1 MPRRRLGFA
10 AAAVALLVAGGLA
23 AASVV
28 SVADPDAAG
37 IVELPEPIDRDL
49 GDIYARD
56 TLVVLTSYTST
67 SYFLYRGEPMGF
79 EFELLREFAG
89 DQDITFVIEVVPRDS
104 LLYYLN
110 AGRGDIGAA
119 RLVPV
124 EQDTA
129 AFAFTEPLYT
139 TNAVVVQRDTRSPD
153 SARVG
158 NEPLALK
165 ARRVRRPADLAGEQ
179 VHVPDADPYATRLVE
194 LETQIP
200 GEIEVVEVDSTT
212 ESLIRSVATGDI
224 ELTLAQENVAALEE
238 ETYGNLSVRPVVG
251 APHGVAWAVRRNAPL
266 LREALDEW
274 IAAERDT
281 ERWAVLY
288 RKYYVDRRAYRE
300 RVETGYLTADTGVLS
315 AYDALLKAH
324 APGIGWDWRLLASQ
338 MYQES
343 RFEPDARSWAGAQGL
358 LQIMPATARE
368 LGIANVWDPEQNVAG
383 AVRYLEW
390 LDRHFWRE
398 TIPDPVERTKFILAS
413 YNAGAGHVMDAQRL
427 AEAEGGDPT
436 RWADVAYWLLQKSR
450 SEVYRRPEVRHGY
463 CRGLE
468 PVTYVSRI
476 LERYA
481 HYRQFVSGV
490 EGAAAVPSV
499 ETTEI

>member
-10 AAAVALLVAGGLA
+10 AAAVALLVIGGLA
-23 AASVV
+23 TASVV
-28 SVADPDAAG
+28 TIADPEAPG

-79 EFELLREFAG
+79 EFELLRAFAD
-89 DQDITFVIEVVPRDS
+89 DQSITFVIEVVPRDS

-129 AFAFTEPLYT
+129 AFAFTEALYT
-139 TNAVVVQRDTRSPD
+139 TNAVVVQRDGAPADTALAGD
-153 SARVG
+153 A
-158 NEPLALK
+158 PLTLQ
-165 ARRVRRPADLAGEQ
+165 ARRVRRPADLAGEA
-179 VHVPDADPYATRLVE
+179 VHVPDADPYAARLVE

-212 ESLIRSVATGDI
+212 ESLIRSVAAGSI

-238 ETYGNLSVRPVVG
+238 ETYGNLSVRPIVG
-251 APHGVAWAVRRNAPL
+251 APHGVAWAVRRNAPR
-266 LREALDEW
+266 LRAALDEW
-274 IAAERDT
+274 IEDERDS
-281 ERWAVLY
+281 ERWAALY
-288 RKYYVDRRAYRE
+288 RKYYVDRRGYRE
-300 RVETGYLTADTGVLS
+300 RVETGYLTAETGVLS
-315 AYDALLKAH
+315 DYDALLKAH

-368 LGIANVWDPEQNVAG
+368 LGIADVWDPEQNVAG
-383 AVRYLEW
+383 AVRYLDW

-398 TIPDPVERTKFILAS
+398 RIADPTERTKFILAS

-450 SEVYRRPEVRHGY
+450 AEVYRRPEVRHGY

-481 HYRQFVSGV
+481 HYQQFVSGV
-490 EGAAAVPSV
+490 EGAAAVPEAETV
-499 ETTEI
+499 EI